1 MGLYKCHSSLT
12 STCFHFKTSSRRVL
26 ADEPHSTSDPS
37 SRHASNPLH
46 MGNHVLSCTVPCH
59 PPTGL
64 YLLVKQTTRSF
75 NLCSAQGP
83 PPSRTDT
90 LPPPPIPTYFF
101 YSPSAGPGRL
111 CAGKNPLALFSLVPN
126 PLGLVWPW
134 TPVWSPL
141 HSVREAQ
148 CLELAYLQH
157 KGHLPSGRNDGIQ
170 TVSALESDTDITFP
184 PRRKLSPSDAQLSTI
199 CQNDKDGG

>member
-12 STCFHFKTSSRRVL
+12 STCFHFKASSRRVL

-90 LPPPPIPTYFF
+90 LPRTNSHLLLLLTFRWAWSLTRWKESSSSFF
-101 YSPSAGPGRL
+101 SRSKSTWACLATDTCLVTSAFCKR
-111 CAGKNPLALFSLVPN
+111 S
-126 PLGLVWPW
+126 
-134 TPVWSPL
+134 
-141 HSVREAQ
+141 
-148 CLELAYLQH
+148 
-157 KGHLPSGRNDGIQ
+157 
-170 TVSALESDTDITFP
+170 TVSRTSVSPAQRPSSFRKKRRHSDRGCPRVGHRHHFP
-184 PRRKLSPSDAQLSTI
+184 T
-199 CQNDKDGG
+199 